1 MFEKKYDIKNL
12 YVGYIVSVLK
22 IDCLNNNDN
31 VVTFCKIKDS
41 IFYKRKNEKYLD
53 LFSKVEYNSLK
64 FYTNP
69 GDIVFNEETK
79 VNLEQY
85 FIEKGIGYKEK
96 MTLNEIETLILDKY
110 NKNEETNNT
119 SFQRKRK

>member
-96 MTLNEIETLILDKY
+96 MTLNEIETLILDNY